1 MNSKVI
7 GALGKF
13 KKGGGVKSKKR
24 PSSKSSYPLGSKFS
38 VVAKQ
43 VFINPY
49 FVTGQ

>member
-13 KKGGGVKSKKR
+13 KKGGVKSKKR

-43 VFINPY
+43 VFVYPY
-49 FVTGQ
+49 FVIGQ